1 MKIDHSG
8 EYPSISIVDV
18 KEEDSSDYTYVKI
31 LELKDG
37 IVVFDDRDAIR
48 NPLPLYNN

>member
-8 EYPSISIVDV
+8 KDPSISIVGV
-18 KEEDSSDYTYVKI
+18 KEDDTSDYTYIKI